1 MEDLK
6 GSESWRIFRIISEFA
21 EGFEKLAHIPY
32 SITILGG
39 ARSKPGDDSYE
50 ATVKLSGMLAR
61 AGFGVISGGEP
72 GIMEA
77 ANKGAS
83 ECGGRSVGLNITLP
97 KEQKP
102 NPYQNLSL
110 GFRCQR

>member
-1 MEDLK
+1 
-6 GSESWRIFRIISEFA
+6 
-21 EGFEKLAHIPY
+21 
-32 SITILGG
+32 
-39 ARSKPGDDSYE
+39 
-50 ATVKLSGMLAR
+50 MLAR